1 MTESDLTPTA
11 TDAMSADAAPRE
23 FPKDAPAL
31 VPYLRLPF
39 RKRAKFFRGFG
50 ELQEMQEK
58 LSALDKKRKRA
69 KNPSQETLIEQA
81 TLLYELYGS
90 MDDLMRVAA
99 VDTEKY
105 EEWVETH
112 SDDEFQDLFSIY
124 VERSQPGEASS
135 SAS

>member
-1 MTESDLTPTA
+1 MTETDLGPTA

-23 FPKDAPAL
+23 FPADAPPL
-31 VPYLRLPF
+31 IPYLRLPF
-39 RKRAKFFRGFG
+39 RKRAKFFKGFG

-69 KNPSQETLIEQA
+69 KNPGQDVLIEQA
-81 TLLYELYGS
+81 SLLYELYGS
-90 MDDLMRVAA
+90 MDDLMRIAA
-99 VDTEKY
+99 VDQEKY
-105 EEWVETH
+105 EEWVENH
-112 SDDEFQDLFSIY
+112 SDDQFQDLFSIY